1 MVADYAERFAEALKM
16 NDLTLA
22 QKLYWLDDI
31 RIIDELEDVVI
42 SRSCFLF
49 WGDPVSTTYTKI

>member
-49 WGDPVSTTYTKI
+49 CCNLIRTTFH